1 MLAEGVDEQFGLKSP
16 NFLCSCSASLK
27 DCDKSMKNKLFFLQ
41 RQELA
46 LVGVTII
53 SGAGFHL
60 INEAMNHVGP
70 MFFVGLRLLIASL
83 VLFLLFA
90 RAMRNITPAE
100 LMAGALIGMIL
111 AVGNGLQTMGMQ
123 TISGSMSAFITA
135 LYVPMVPLLQWPFFR
150 RRIGAGTLFAV
161 VLCFVGLILFS
172 APEGEQD
179 FSFSAG
185 VWSTL
190 GAAFI
195 FAFGILLL
203 GLLSP
208 KFDMRRFAFLQLA
221 FGSLFAFFFMP
232 ILGETL
238 PELSHLWFYPVIIT
252 GISAAVIQ
260 LTMTWAQKTVS
271 PTRAAVIY
279 TGDPVWAGIVGWLVL
294 GELFTRL
301 GFMGAALIFIGIL
314 TCELFQARQSAKEA
328 EATAS

>member
-1 MLAEGVDEQFGLKSP
+1 MVK
-16 NFLCSCSASLK
+16 K
-27 DCDKSMKNKLFFLQ
+27 HFFLK

-46 LVGVTII
+46 LIGITII
-53 SGAGFHL
+53 SGGGFHL
-60 INEAMNHVGP
+60 VNMAMNHVDP
-70 MFFVGLRLLIASL
+70 MFFVGVRLLIAAL
-83 VLFLLFA
+83 VLLILFA
-90 RAMRNITPAE
+90 RCMRDIQPGE
-100 LMAGALIGMIL
+100 ILAGALIGMIL

-150 RRIGAGTLFAV
+150 RRIGVGTLFAV
-161 VLCFVGLILFS
+161 GLCFVGLILFS
-172 APEGEQD
+172 SPEGEQD

-221 FGSLFAFFFMP
+221 FGSLFAFGFMP
-232 ILGETL
+232 ILGESL
-238 PELSHLWFYPVIIT
+238 PAFSYLWFYPVLIT
-252 GISAAVIQ
+252 GVSAAIIQ
-260 LTMTWAQKTVS
+260 FTMTWGQKTVS

-279 TGDPVWAGIVGWLVL
+279 TGDPVWAGIIGWLVL

-301 GFMGAALIFIGIL
+301 GLIGAALIFIGIL
-314 TCELFQARQSAKEA
+314 TCEIFQGRQ
-328 EATAS
+328 ASQTNAAA

>member
-1 MLAEGVDEQFGLKSP
+1 MFKQI
-16 NFLCSCSASLK
+16 
-27 DCDKSMKNKLFFLQ
+27 FFLKK
-41 RQELA
+41 QEFA

-60 INEAMNHVGP
+60 ISEAMNHVGP

-90 RAMRNITPAE
+90 RTMRNITPAE
-100 LMAGALIGMIL
+100 LMAGALIGIIL
-111 AVGNGLQTMGMQ
+111 AVGNGLQTTGMQ
-123 TISGSMSAFITA
+123 TLSGSMSAFITA

-150 RRIGAGTLFAV
+150 RRIGLGTLFAV

-172 APEGEQD
+172 TPEGEQD

-185 VWSTL
+185 VWATL
-190 GAAFI
+190 GAAFL
-195 FAFGILLL
+195 FAFGIILL
-203 GLLSP
+203 GVFAP

-221 FGSLFAFFFMP
+221 FSSLFAFLFMP
-232 ILGETL
+232 ILNEPL
-238 PELSHLWFYPVIIT
+238 PEFSYQWFYPVIIT
-252 GISAAVIQ
+252 GVSAAVIQ

-314 TCELFQARQSAKEA
+314 TCELFQARQATKES